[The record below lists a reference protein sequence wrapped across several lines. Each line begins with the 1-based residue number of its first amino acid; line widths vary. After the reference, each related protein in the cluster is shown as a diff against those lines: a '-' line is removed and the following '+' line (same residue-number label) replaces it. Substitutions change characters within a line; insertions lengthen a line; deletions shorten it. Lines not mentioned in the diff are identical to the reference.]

1 MVFLIWVVSIQ
12 TNNSSLQTTQLAKQ
26 TRKTNMSTTQFNP
39 TVFMSRA
46 FEKAAAQ
53 SATDF
58 SIAVIH
64 ALADKYG
71 FDAKEAMAICQ
82 ISEIKVKKSANRVKG
97 EGKVRA
103 TKAKAEPK
111 PKREVPAFPLPFCG
125 QAVENWCLGLRLN
138 HGLHSQCTMERLAGG
153 DYCKTCQKQCDK
165 NASGKPTYGCVAD
178 RMACPILE
186 YRDPKAH
193 KQTLPFANV
202 MTKLNITREAAEAE
216 ALKFGLTI
224 PEEHFVE
231 RASRRGRPK
240 KDASAS
246 DTDSESGDSKPK
258 KRGRPKK
265 EKKVI
270 AASVGDDLIASLVAS
285 AKKASTP
292 TPSVSSN
299 SEEDADDA
307 SSVVSSLSSGSAKSA
322 KSTSTK
328 SKKLKVKKTKA
339 TKVKTPEQIAKEE
352 AKAKRAAEK
361 EAKLAT
367 LSAEHQELLTKLG
380 RPAEAAPQKIGEL
393 TKLVSA
399 LKKELKAVEK
409 AKKEAEIKAKKD
421 AEALAIKEKLE
432 KEAALLKEKEA
443 AAAAAMVA
451 PQEEKDVEE
460 DDDDST
466 NVVEFKHGGVTYW
479 KDGEGNLYDPESQEQ
494 VGFWNKETQQ
504 VETIEEFGSDED
516 SSEDESED

>member
-1 MVFLIWVVSIQ
+1 
-12 TNNSSLQTTQLAKQ
+12 
-26 TRKTNMSTTQFNP
+26 MSTTQFNP

-82 ISEIKVKKSANRVKG
+82 ISEVKVKKSANRVKG
-97 EGKVRA
+97 EGKVRS

-125 QAVENWCLGLRLN
+125 QAVEDWCLGLRLN

-178 RMACPILE
+178 RMACELLE

-202 MTKLNITREAAEAE
+202 MSKLNITREAAEAE

-246 DTDSESGDSKPK
+246 DTDSESGDSQPK

-292 TPSVSSN
+292 TASIASN
-299 SEEDADDA
+299 SDEEQADDA
-307 SSVVSSLSSGSAKSA
+307 SSVVSSLSSASAKS
-322 KSTSTK
+322 STK
-328 SKKLKVKKTKA
+328 SKKLKVKKTK
-339 TKVKTPEQIAKEE
+339 VKTPEQIAKAE

-393 TKLVSA
+393 TKKVSA

-409 AKKEAEIKAKKD
+409 AKKEAELKAKKE

-432 KEAALLKEKEA
+432 KEAA
-443 AAAAAMVA
+443 AAAAMVT
-451 PQEEKDVEE
+451 PTQPEE

-466 NVVEFKHGGVTYW
+466 QVVEFTHGGVTYW
-479 KDGEGNLYDPESQEQ
+479 KDRDGNLYDPETQEQ
-494 VGFWNKETQQ
+494 LGVWNKETEQ
-504 VETIEEFGSDED
+504 VETIEDFGSDED

>member
-138 HGLHSQCTMERLAGG
+138 HGLHSQCTMERIAGG

-292 TPSVSSN
+292 TPSVTSN

-307 SSVVSSLSSGSAKSA
+307 SSVVSSLSSGSAKS
-322 KSTSTK
+322 TSTK
-328 SKKLKVKKTKA
+328 SKKLKVKKTK
-339 TKVKTPEQIAKEE
+339 TPKVKTPEQIAKEE

-516 SSEDESED
+516 SEDESED

>member
-1 MVFLIWVVSIQ
+1 
-12 TNNSSLQTTQLAKQ
+12 
-26 TRKTNMSTTQFNP
+26 MSTTTFNP

-71 FDAKEAMAICQ
+71 FDAKEAMTACQ
-82 ISEIKVKKSANRVKG
+82 LSEIKVKKSANRVKG
-97 EGKVRA
+97 EGKVR
-103 TKAKAEPK
+103 TKSKGETK

-125 QAVENWCLGLRLN
+125 SAVEGWCNGLRLN
-138 HGLHSQCTMERLAGG
+138 HGLHSQCTMESLKDGE
-153 DYCKTCQKQCDK
+153 YCKTCQNQCDK

-178 RMACPILE
+178 RINCALLE
-186 YRDPKAH
+186 YRDPKAN

-202 MTKLNITREAAEAE
+202 MSKLNITREAAEAE

-246 DTDSESGDSKPK
+246 DTDSENGDSQPK

-270 AASVGDDLIASLVAS
+270 ASSVGDDLIASLVAS
-285 AKKASTP
+285 AKKSSSANSSVAST
-292 TPSVSSN
+292 TSV
-299 SEEDADDA
+299 ADDA
-307 SSVVSSLSSGSAKSA
+307 SSVVSSLSSASA
-322 KSTSTK
+322 KSTSSK
-328 SKKLKVKKTKA
+328 PKKLKVKKLKA
-339 TKVKTPEQIAKEE
+339 PKVKSPEQIAKDE
-352 AKAKRAAEK
+352 AKAQRAAEK
-361 EAKLAT
+361 EAKLAS

-380 RPAEAAPQKIGEL
+380 RPAEAAPQKVGEL

-399 LKKELKAVEK
+399 LKKELKSVEK
-409 AKKEAEIKAKKD
+409 AKKEAEIKAKKEAKAL
-421 AEALAIKEKLE
+421 AEANE
-432 KEAALLKEKEA
+432 LKEKEA

-451 PQEEKDVEE
+451 STQPEETVEE
-460 DDDDST
+460 ENDDDST
-466 NVVEFKHGGVTYW
+466 NVVEFTHGGTTYW
-479 KDGEGNLYDPESQEQ
+479 KDGEGNLYDPETQEQ
-494 VGFWNKETQQ
+494 VGIWNKETQA
-504 VETIEEFGSDED
+504 IEIIEDIGSDDED
-516 SSEDESED
+516 DE

>member
-1 MVFLIWVVSIQ
+1 
-12 TNNSSLQTTQLAKQ
+12 
-26 TRKTNMSTTQFNP
+26 MSTTQFNP

-97 EGKVRA
+97 EGKVRS
-103 TKAKAEPK
+103 TKTKAEPK

-125 QAVENWCLGLRLN
+125 QAVEDWCLGLRLN

-292 TPSVSSN
+292 TPSVTSN
-299 SEEDADDA
+299 SEKDDDA
-307 SSVVSSLSSGSAKSA
+307 SSVVSSLSSASA

-328 SKKLKVKKTKA
+328 SKKLKVKKIKA
-339 TKVKTPEQIAKEE
+339 PKVKTPEQIAKEE

-367 LSAEHQELLTKLG
+367 LSAQHQELLTKLG

-393 TKLVSA
+393 TKKVSA

-432 KEAALLKEKEA
+432 KEAAELKEKEA

-451 PQEEKDVEE
+451 PQEEEDVEE

-479 KDGEGNLYDPESQEQ
+479 KDGEGNLYDPETQDQ
-494 VGFWNKETQQ
+494 VGFWNKET
-504 VETIEEFGSDED
+504 ETIEAVEEFGSDDD

>member
-1 MVFLIWVVSIQ
+1 
-12 TNNSSLQTTQLAKQ
+12 
-26 TRKTNMSTTQFNP
+26 MSTQFNP

-71 FDAKEAMAICQ
+71 FDAKEAMGICQ
-82 ISEIKVKKSANRVKG
+82 ISEVKVKKSANRVKG

-125 QAVENWCLGLRLN
+125 QAVDGWCLGLRLN

-178 RMACPILE
+178 RMACELLE

-202 MTKLNITREAAEAE
+202 MSKLNITREAAEAE

-231 RASRRGRPK
+231 RSSRRGRPK

-292 TPSVSSN
+292 TPSVVSN
-299 SEEDADDA
+299 SEEDVDDA
-307 SSVVSSLSSGSAKSA
+307 SSVVSSLSSASA

-328 SKKLKVKKTKA
+328 SKKLKVKKTK
-339 TKVKTPEQIAKEE
+339 TKTPEQIAKAE

-361 EAKLAT
+361 EVKLAALT
-367 LSAEHQELLTKLG
+367 TEHQELLTKLG

-393 TKLVSA
+393 TKKVSA

-451 PQEEKDVEE
+451 PVQEEEQVEE
-460 DDDDST
+460 DDEDST
-466 NVVEFKHGGVTYW
+466 QVVEFTHGGVTYW
-479 KDGEGNLYDPESQEQ
+479 KDSWGNLYDPETQEQ
-494 VGFWNKETQQ
+494 VGFWNKET
-504 VETIEEFGSDED
+504 ETIEAVEEFGSDDD

>member
-1 MVFLIWVVSIQ
+1 
-12 TNNSSLQTTQLAKQ
+12 
-26 TRKTNMSTTQFNP
+26 MSTTQFNP

-71 FDAKEAMAICQ
+71 FDAKEALEMCQ
-82 ISEIKVKKSANRVKG
+82 ISEVKVKKSANRVKG
-97 EGKVRA
+97 EGKVRS
-103 TKAKAEPK
+103 TKTKAEPK

-125 QAVENWCLGLRLN
+125 EAVESWCLGLRLN

-202 MTKLNITREAAEAE
+202 MSKLNITREAAEAE
-216 ALKFGLTI
+216 ALKFGLSI

-246 DTDSESGDSKPK
+246 DTDSESDDSQPK

-292 TPSVSSN
+292 TPSVVSKSDADDASSVVSSN
-299 SEEDADDA
+299 SEKDDDA
-307 SSVVSSLSSGSAKSA
+307 SSVVSSLSSASA
-322 KSTSTK
+322 KSTTSK
-328 SKKLKVKKTKA
+328 PKKLKVKKIKVP
-339 TKVKTPEQIAKEE
+339 KVKTPEQIAKAE

-361 EAKLAT
+361 EAKLAS
-367 LSAEHQELLTKLG
+367 LSGEHQELLTKLG

-399 LKKELKAVEK
+399 LKKEVKAVEK
-409 AKKEAEIKAKKD
+409 AKKEAEIKAKKEAD
-421 AEALAIKEKLE
+421 AIAIKEKLE
-432 KEAALLKEKEA
+432 KEAAELKEKEA
-443 AAAAAMVA
+443 EVAAAMVA
-451 PQEEKDVEE
+451 PAQEEE
-460 DDDDST
+460 DNDDDST
-466 NVVEFKHGGVTYW
+466 AVVEFKHNGATYW
-479 KDGEGNLYDPESQEQ
+479 KDGEGNLYDPDSQEQ

-504 VETIEEFGSDED
+504 VEAIDDFGSAED
-516 SSEDESED
+516 SSDDESED

>member
-1 MVFLIWVVSIQ
+1 
-12 TNNSSLQTTQLAKQ
+12 
-26 TRKTNMSTTQFNP
+26 MSTTQFNP

-138 HGLHSQCTMERLAGG
+138 HGLHSQCTMERIAGG

-292 TPSVSSN
+292 TPSVSSK

-307 SSVVSSLSSGSAKSA
+307 SSVVSSLSSGSAKS
-322 KSTSTK
+322 TSTK
-328 SKKLKVKKTKA
+328 SKKLKVKKIKA
-339 TKVKTPEQIAKEE
+339 PKVKTPEQIAKEE

-367 LSAEHQELLTKLG
+367 LSAQHQELLTKLG

-432 KEAALLKEKEA
+432 KEAAELKEKEA

-451 PQEEKDVEE
+451 PAQEEENVEE

-479 KDGEGNLYDPESQEQ
+479 KDGEGNLYDPTTQEQ
-494 VGFWNKETQQ
+494 VGIWNKETQQ

>member
-138 HGLHSQCTMERLAGG
+138 HGLHSQCTMERIAGG

-322 KSTSTK
+322 KSTSK

-516 SSEDESED
+516 SEDESED

>member
-1 MVFLIWVVSIQ
+1 
-12 TNNSSLQTTQLAKQ
+12 
-26 TRKTNMSTTQFNP
+26 MSTTQFNP

-71 FDAKEAMAICQ
+71 FDAKEALEICQ

-97 EGKVRA
+97 EGKVRS
-103 TKAKAEPK
+103 TKTKAEPK

-125 QAVENWCLGLRLN
+125 KAVENWCLGLRLN
-138 HGLHSQCTMERLAGG
+138 HGLHSQCTMERTAGG

-202 MTKLNITREAAEAE
+202 MSKLNITREAAEAE

-292 TPSVSSN
+292 TPSVTSN
-299 SEEDADDA
+299 SENDDASSVVSEKDDDA
-307 SSVVSSLSSGSAKSA
+307 SSVVSSLSSASA
-322 KSTSTK
+322 KSTTSK
-328 SKKLKVKKTKA
+328 PKKLKVKKIKA
-339 TKVKTPEQIAKEE
+339 PKVKTPEQIAKEE

-393 TKLVSA
+393 TKMVSA

-443 AAAAAMVA
+443 EVAAAMVA
-451 PQEEKDVEE
+451 PAQEEEQVEEQVEE
-460 DDDDST
+460 DDDDDST
-466 NVVEFKHGGVTYW
+466 AVVEFTHGGATYW
-479 KDGEGNLYDPESQEQ
+479 KDGEGNLYDPSTQEQ
-494 VGFWNKETQQ
+494 VGIWNKETQQ
-504 VETIEEFGSDED
+504 VEIIEEFGSDEED

>member
-1 MVFLIWVVSIQ
+1 
-12 TNNSSLQTTQLAKQ
+12 
-26 TRKTNMSTTQFNP
+26 MSTTQFNP

-71 FDAKEAMAICQ
+71 FDAKEAMGICQ
-82 ISEIKVKKSANRVKG
+82 ISEVKVKKSANRVKG
-97 EGKVRA
+97 EGKVRS
-103 TKAKAEPK
+103 TKTKAEPK

-125 QAVENWCLGLRLN
+125 QAVEDWCLGLRLN
-138 HGLHSQCTMERLAGG
+138 HGLHSQCTMERVEGG

-178 RMACPILE
+178 RMACDILE

-202 MTKLNITREAAEAE
+202 MSKLNITREAAEAE

-265 EKKVI
+265 ERKVI
-270 AASVGDDLIASLVAS
+270 AASIGDDLIASLVAS

-292 TPSVSSN
+292 TASIASN
-299 SEEDADDA
+299 SDEEEADDV
-307 SSVVSSLSSGSAKSA
+307 SSVVSSLSSASA

-328 SKKLKVKKTKA
+328 SKKLKVKKIKA
-339 TKVKTPEQIAKEE
+339 PKVKTPEQIAKDE

-393 TKLVSA
+393 TKKVST

-432 KEAALLKEKEA
+432 KEAAELKEKEA
-443 AAAAAMVA
+443 LAAAAMVA
-451 PQEEKDVEE
+451 PAQEEEE
-460 DDDDST
+460 AENDDDST

-479 KDGEGNLYDPESQEQ
+479 KDGEGNLYDPSTQEQ
-494 VGFWNKETQQ
+494 VGFWNKET
-504 VETIEEFGSDED
+504 ETIEAIEEFGSDED
-516 SSEDESED
+516 SSDDESED

>member
-1 MVFLIWVVSIQ
+1 MIFLIWVVSIQ
-12 TNNSSLQTTQLAKQ
+12 TYNSSSKLKHKQLANN
-26 TRKTNMSTTQFNP
+26 NMSTTQFNP

-71 FDAKEAMAICQ
+71 FDAKEALEICQ
-82 ISEIKVKKSANRVKG
+82 ISEVKVKKSANRVKG
-97 EGKVRA
+97 EGKVRS
-103 TKAKAEPK
+103 TKTKAEPK

-125 QAVENWCLGLRLN
+125 QAVEDWCLGLRLN

-178 RMACPILE
+178 RTACPILE

-202 MTKLNITREAAEAE
+202 MSKLNITREAAEAE

-292 TPSVSSN
+292 TPSVVSS

-307 SSVVSSLSSGSAKSA
+307 SSVVSSLSSASA
-322 KSTSTK
+322 KSTTSK
-328 SKKLKVKKTKA
+328 PKKLKVKKIKVP
-339 TKVKTPEQIAKEE
+339 KVKTPEQIAKAE

-367 LSAEHQELLTKLG
+367 LSTEHQELLTKLG

-393 TKLVSA
+393 TKKVST

-409 AKKEAEIKAKKD
+409 AEKEAEIKAKKEAKAL
-421 AEALAIKEKLE
+421 AEAT
-432 KEAALLKEKEA
+432 LLKEKEA

-451 PQEEKDVEE
+451 PAQEEE
-460 DDDDST
+460 DKDDDST
-466 NVVEFKHGGVTYW
+466 NVVEFKHNGVTYW

-494 VGFWNKETQQ
+494 VGIWNKETQQ
-504 VETIEEFGSDED
+504 VETIEDFGSEDD
-516 SSEDESED
+516 SSDDESED